1 MNFYLN
7 VYSKTNFKIDVLV
20 IITFTVFLLVFL
32 LDKRRFI
39 FSKEWELSLYKRILI
54 LTLIYLALAST
65 VPFFLDVSSFIRVR
79 IAWTVLTIALPIL
92 GLVHFVFSKRIIF
105 LFVSISLVFI
115 KFYSEVWEPNFLD
128 VERIRIQ
135 SEKIHSPIKI
145 VHISDLQTDDIRDLH
160 LEVREEANRF
170 QPDLILFTGDVMNH
184 SSLYPIVTSYLKE
197 FKSNNGFYF
206 VTGDVDHILRHT
218 DFYSK
223 SGSVLLDRKSKVLRI
238 GKNKIGLIG
247 LGLPDY
253 RNKTLIWSLKREI
266 PEDIYSIM
274 ISHYPDSVLHQPNE
288 KVDLILA
295 GHTHGGQVQVP
306 FFGPILTLS
315 RVPRHI
321 AAGGLNTY
329 ENTDIIVSRGL
340 GAEGHVA
347 PRIRFGARPH
357 LILLELLPA
366 NSAKE
371 TVKNGI

>member
-1 MNFYLN
+1 MNFYFN
-7 VYSKTNFKIDVLV
+7 AYSKSNFIIDVLV
-20 IITFTVFLLVFL
+20 IITFTLFLFVFL
-32 LDKRRFI
+32 LDKRKFI
-39 FSKEWELSLYKRILI
+39 FSKEWNLSFYRRILI
-54 LTLIYLALAST
+54 LTLIYLVLAAT
-65 VPFFLDVSSFIRVR
+65 IPFFLDVSSFIRVR

-92 GLVHFVFSKRIIF
+92 GLIHFLFSKRVSF
-105 LFVSISLVFI
+105 LFVSIFLVCI

-128 VERIRIQ
+128 VEHIQIR
-135 SEKIHSPIKI
+135 SEKILSPIKI

-184 SSLYPIVTSYLKE
+184 VSLYPIVTSYLKE
-197 FKSNNGFYF
+197 FKSNNGFFF
-206 VTGDVDHILRHT
+206 VTGDVDHILRYT
-218 DFYSK
+218 DFSSK
-223 SGSVLLDRKSKVLRI
+223 TGSLLWDRKSKVIQI

-253 RNKTLIWSLKREI
+253 RNKTLIWSLRREI
-266 PEDIYSIM
+266 PEDIYSIL
-274 ISHYPDSVLHQPNE
+274 ISHYPDSVLNQPNE

-295 GHTHGGQVQVP
+295 GHTHGGQVQIP

-315 RVPRHI
+315 RVPRYI
-321 AAGGLNTY
+321 AAGGLNAY
-329 ENTDIIVSRGL
+329 DNTDIIVSRGL

-366 NSAKE
+366 NPTKE

>member
-7 VYSKTNFKIDVLV
+7 AYSKSNFIIDVIV
-20 IITFTVFLLVFL
+20 IITFTLFLFVFL
-32 LDKRRFI
+32 LDKRKFI
-39 FSKEWELSLYKRILI
+39 FSKEWDLSFYKRILI
-54 LTLIYLALAST
+54 LTLIYLVLACA
-65 VPFFLDVSSFIRVR
+65 VPLILDVSSFIRVR
-79 IAWTVLTIALPIL
+79 IAWTVLTIAFPIL
-92 GLVHFVFSKRIIF
+92 GLVHFLFSKRISFLFLSIF
-105 LFVSISLVFI
+105 LLCI

-128 VERIRIQ
+128 VEHIQIR
-135 SEKIHSPIKI
+135 SDKILSPIKI

-184 SSLYPIVTSYLKE
+184 ASLYPIVTSYLKE
-197 FKSNNGFYF
+197 FKSNNGFFF
-206 VTGDVDHILRHT
+206 VTGDVDHILRYT
-218 DFYSK
+218 DFSSK
-223 SGSVLLDRKSKVLRI
+223 TGSVLWDRKSKVIQI

-253 RNKTLIWSLKREI
+253 RNKTLIWNLRREI
-266 PEDIYSIM
+266 PEDIYSIL

-321 AAGGLNTY
+321 AAGGLNSY

-366 NSAKE
+366 NPTKE

>member
-7 VYSKTNFKIDVLV
+7 AYSKSNFIIDVLV
-20 IITFTVFLLVFL
+20 IITFIIFLFTFL
-32 LDKRRFI
+32 GNKRKFT
-39 FSKEWELSLYKRILI
+39 FSKEWDLSFYKRILI
-54 LTLIYLALAST
+54 ITLIYLILAST

-79 IAWTVLTIALPIL
+79 IAWTVLTIALPL
-92 GLVHFVFSKRIIF
+92 FGVLHFVFSKRIIF
-105 LFVSISLVFI
+105 LFVSIFLVCI
-115 KFYSEVWEPNFLD
+115 KFYSEVWEPNHLD
-128 VERIRIQ
+128 VEHIQIR
-135 SEKIHSPIKI
+135 SEKIISPIKI
-145 VHISDLQTDDIRDLH
+145 VHISDLQTDDIRKLH

-184 SSLYPIVTSYLKE
+184 VSLYPIVTSYLKE
-197 FKSNNGFYF
+197 FKYNNGFFF
-206 VTGDVDHILRHT
+206 VTGDVDHILRYT
-218 DFYSK
+218 DFS
-223 SGSVLLDRKSKVLRI
+223 SQTGSVLWDRKSKVIQI
-238 GKNKIGLIG
+238 GKNKIGLMG

-266 PEDIYSIM
+266 PEDIYSIL

-288 KVDLILA
+288 KVDLVLA

-321 AAGGLNTY
+321 AAGGLNVY

-366 NSAKE
+366 NSTKE
-371 TVKNGI
+371 TVKYGI

>member
-7 VYSKTNFKIDVLV
+7 AYSRSNFIIDVIV
-20 IITFTVFLLVFL
+20 IITFTLFLFVFL
-32 LDKRRFI
+32 LDKRKFI
-39 FSKEWELSLYKRILI
+39 FSKEWDFSFYKRILI
-54 LTLIYLALAST
+54 LTVIYLILAST
-65 VPFFLDVSSFIRVR
+65 LPLFLDVSSFIRVR

-92 GLVHFVFSKRIIF
+92 GSVHFLFSKRILFLFASIF
-105 LFVSISLVFI
+105 LVCI
-115 KFYSEVWEPNFLD
+115 KFYSEVWEPNYLD
-128 VERIRIQ
+128 VERIRIR
-135 SEKIHSPIKI
+135 SEKILSPIKI

-160 LEVREEANRF
+160 LEVRDQTNRF

-184 SSLYPIVTSYLKE
+184 ASLYPIVTSYLKE
-197 FKSNNGFYF
+197 FKSNNGFFF
-206 VTGDVDHILRHT
+206 VTGDVDHILRYT
-218 DFYSK
+218 DFSSK
-223 SGSVLLDRKSKVLRI
+223 TGSVLWDRKSKVIGI

-253 RNKTLIWSLKREI
+253 RNKTLIWNLKREI
-266 PEDIYSIM
+266 PDDIYSIL

-321 AAGGLNTY
+321 AAGGLNNY

-366 NSAKE
+366 DPAKE